1 MEEEKEVRFEI
12 IGVKEPKEYYIPKG
26 VVDQVRTLL
35 NPYISEKYNVNE
47 VLTEI
52 VEKSETYYITK
63 DYNAI
68 LTPYLKYM
76 KEILGQYT
84 DRLENV
90 TMMIKILR
98 KSYSQTTN
106 RKIHSAAAAKI
117 GRDMAEK
124 IGVNPDLT
132 EVMLKI
138 HDNGHTPYGHDG
150 EQWISDAL
158 QSMGLGFL
166 WHNAEGTRRLLYR
179 ENFYEKVIEKI
190 KEENPDIKPWH
201 LEAIRE
207 NLWVILDGVLTHNGE
222 ATGRIFEPVKK
233 DEKEFQEELLR
244 CYTEEGEDKKIM
256 PATIEGCLLRIS
268 DIISYAGRD
277 FVDGIREK
285 IITEVDS
292 EYISIFKDFGIT
304 SEELR
309 TLIDSQNYEEIAR
322 RIEEAAKQDV
332 VANSDKTKIEMS
344 QEMAEKLY
352 RLRQKNNRAI
362 VSKVTRE
369 TERNIFPMAIKNII
383 KEGKKILVEEGVI
396 SKLESDKK
404 FEITEEL
411 KQKYPE
417 GNYIRQ
423 LLTFAEG
430 VTESD
435 YEFSSKIA
443 DCRKEGET
451 GEKISKP
458 EAIAALITSQF
469 IASMTDLEF
478 VKYLRESGNLAPKQ
492 EKDLHKKY
500 EDIPGIATEQPE
512 MSEFMKKTM
521 DSQEEGL
528 KELMLNGGSEA
539 PNSGASETPNGGATE
554 MPNGDGRD
562 D

>member
-1 MEEEKEVRFEI
+1 MEEEKTEVNFRI
-12 IGVKEPKEYYIPKG
+12 IGVEEPKEYYIPKG

-52 VEKSETYYITK
+52 IEKSETYYITK

-124 IGVNPDLT
+124 IGINADLT

-158 QSMGLGFL
+158 QSMGLGYL

-179 ENFYEKVIEKI
+179 EDFYEKVIEKI
-190 KEENPDIKPWH
+190 EEKNPDIKPWH
-201 LEAIRE
+201 LEAIRK

-233 DEKEFQEELLR
+233 DENQFQEELLR

-277 FVDGIREK
+277 FVDGIRERL
-285 IITEVDS
+285 INEVDS

-309 TLIDSQNYEEIAR
+309 TLIDSQNYGEIAR

-332 VANSDKTKIEMS
+332 VANSNKTKIKMS

-362 VSKVTRE
+362 VSKVTRG
-369 TERNIFPMAIKNII
+369 TERKIFPMAIKNII
-383 KEGKKILVEEGVI
+383 EQGKNILVEEGVI

-430 VTESD
+430 ITESD

-478 VKYLRESGNLAPKQ
+478 VQYLRESGNLALEQ
-492 EKDLHKKY
+492 EKDLNKKY
-500 EDIPGIATEQPE
+500 KDIPGIVTETPDSSE

-521 DSQEEGL
+521 NSQEEGL
-528 KELMLNGGSEA
+528 KALMLNGESEA
-539 PNSGASETPNGGATE
+539 PNSGEP
-554 MPNGDGRD
+554 RD